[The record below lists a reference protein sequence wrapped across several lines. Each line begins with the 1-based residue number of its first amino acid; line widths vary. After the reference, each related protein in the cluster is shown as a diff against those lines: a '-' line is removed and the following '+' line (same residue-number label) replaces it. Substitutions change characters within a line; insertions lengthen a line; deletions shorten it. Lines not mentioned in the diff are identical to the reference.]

1 MAKKAGPAGTAP
13 KGGKQPQQKK
23 PATTGRT
30 KRIAKGAPTHGGGS
44 DLNPY
49 SSARRGGK

>member
-1 MAKKAGPAGTAP
+1 MAKKVGGTAP

-23 PATTGRT
+23 PTAAPARA
-30 KRIAKGAPTHGGGS
+30 KKIAKGAPTHGSGS